1 MEVRTKTLFFLFVG
15 AVAFTTAGCGINQPS
30 RFRMAFLPP
39 ASHSSGPEVELAEP
53 PIVQPNLYLKDVPP
67 FLLTNPQFAERWARA
82 DSLVRRANRRFEAG
96 KRYYQSNDAGNAR
109 REFDA
114 AIDSMLEASDQN
126 PPDRE
131 DYERK
136 LDEMVDAVHRLDLT
150 GLGAGAGVEE
160 GQFEKAPLEDIL
172 QMTFPVDPRW
182 KDKVR
187 EQVAATVSQLPLAV
201 NDAVLG
207 YIHYFAG
214 RGHKT
219 VVGGMQRSGR
229 YRPMIQRILDE
240 EGVPQELIHL
250 AQAESGF
257 IPRAI
262 SRKAAGGMWQFL
274 KWRGN
279 EYGLQQTR
287 YTDDRM
293 DPEKATRAAAH
304 HLRDLYHE
312 FGDWYLAIAAYNCG
326 PVVVEK
332 AVERTGFADF
342 WELRSRGALPA
353 ETTNYVPV
361 ILAMTIMEKNAA
373 EYGLDNVQMD
383 PPLAFDTVEASAS
396 TSLALVSDI
405 LDTPVAE
412 MAALNP
418 AVLKGIVPAGYS
430 LRVPKG
436 TGNQLMAALQIIPAD
451 HRDAWRMHR
460 VGAGETLAAIGK
472 RYATLPGGIVAANHL
487 PSAQAAEGDLL
498 LIPAALR
505 AEAPAGRAVG
515 ARTTGTRTTGTRTA
529 ATQTTGTRTA
539 GTRTASAR
547 TAGTRTAGAQTSARR
562 RTPVRRTSAKAQ
574 VATPTA
580 PAQPAVHKSP
590 PILASTASTR

>member
-1 MEVRTKTLFFLFVG
+1 
-15 AVAFTTAGCGINQPS
+15 
-30 RFRMAFLPP
+30 MAFLPP
-39 ASHSSGPEVELAEP
+39 ASRASGSAIELAEP
-53 PIVQPNLYLKDVPP
+53 PVIQPNLYLRDVPP
-67 FLLTNPQFAERWARA
+67 FLLTNPQFSERWVRA
-82 DSLVRRANRRFEAG
+82 DLLVRRADRQFDAG
-96 KRYYQSNDAGNAR
+96 KRYYQSHDTGNAR

-114 AIDSMLEASDQN
+114 AIDSMLDASDQN
-126 PPDRE
+126 PADRE
-131 DYERK
+131 EYERR
-136 LDEMVDAVHRLDLT
+136 LDAMVDAIHRMDLT
-150 GLGAGAGVEE
+150 GLGASASIEE

-172 QMTFPVDPRW
+172 QMTFPLDPKL

-187 EQVAATVSQLPLAV
+187 EQVAATVSQLPLSV
-201 NDAVLG
+201 NDAILG
-207 YIHYFAG
+207 YINYFSG
-214 RGHKT
+214 RGHRT
-219 VVGGMQRSGR
+219 VVGGLQRSGR

-257 IPRAI
+257 IPRAL

-279 EYGLQQTR
+279 EYGLAQTR

-293 DPEKATRAAAH
+293 DPEKATRAAAR

-332 AVERTGFADF
+332 AIERTGYADF
-342 WELRSRGALPA
+342 WELRSRGALPL

-373 EYGLDNVQMD
+373 EYGLDGIQLD
-383 PPLAFDTVEASAS
+383 PPLTFDTVEVSAP

-405 LDTPVAE
+405 TDTPAAE

-418 AVLKGIVPAGYS
+418 AVLKGIVPEAYP

-436 TGNQLMAALQIIPAD
+436 SGNQLMAALQLIPGE
-451 HRDAWRMHR
+451 HRNAWRVHR
-460 VGAGETLAAIGK
+460 VGAGETLEAIGK
-472 RYATLPGGIVAANHL
+472 RFAALPGSIVAANHL
-487 PSAQAAEGDLL
+487 SSARAAEGDLL

-505 AEAPAGRAVG
+505 VEA
-515 ARTTGTRTTGTRTA
+515 
-529 ATQTTGTRTA
+529 
-539 GTRTASAR
+539 
-547 TAGTRTAGAQTSARR
+547 
-562 RTPVRRTSAKAQ
+562 PVRRTTAAPATTARTSTHRRAPVRRASAKAP
-574 VATPTA
+574 VATKPTA
-580 PAQPAVHKSP
+580 SAQPVHKSP
-590 PILASTASTR
+590 PILARTASR

>member
-1 MEVRTKTLFFLFVG
+1 MEVRKKTLFSFFLA
-15 AVAFTTAGCGINQPS
+15 AVALITAGCGFNQPS
-30 RFRMAFLPP
+30 KFRMAFLPP
-39 ASHSSGPEVELAEP
+39 AFHASGPEIELAEP
-53 PIVQPNLYLKDVPP
+53 PVVQPNLYLKDVPP
-67 FLLTNPQFAERWARA
+67 FLLTNPQFSERWARA
-82 DSLVRRANRRFEAG
+82 DSLVRRADRRFEAG
-96 KRYYQSNDAGNAR
+96 KRHYQSNDVGNAR

-114 AIDSMLEASDQN
+114 AIDSMLDASDQN
-126 PPDRE
+126 PADRE
-131 DYERK
+131 EYERK
-136 LDEMVDAVHRLDLT
+136 LDEMVDAIHRLDLT
-150 GLGAGAGVEE
+150 GLGASAGIEE
-160 GQFEKAPLEDIL
+160 GKFEKAPLEDIL
-172 QMTFPVDPRW
+172 QMTFPVDPRL

-207 YIHYFAG
+207 YINYFSG

-219 VVGGMQRSGR
+219 LVGGLQRSGR

-240 EGVPQELIHL
+240 EGVPRELIHM

-257 IPRAI
+257 IPRAM
-262 SRKAAGGMWQFL
+262 SHKAAGGMWQFL

-304 HLRDLYHE
+304 HLRDLYQE
-312 FGDWYLAIAAYNCG
+312 FGDWYLAMAAYDCG

-332 AVERTGFADF
+332 AVERTGYADF

-373 EYGLDNVQMD
+373 EYGLDGIQLD
-383 PPLAFDTVEASAS
+383 PPLAFDTVEASAP

-405 LDTPVAE
+405 IDTPAAE

-418 AVLKGIVPAGYS
+418 AILKGIVPEGYP

-436 TGNQLMAALQIIPAD
+436 SGNQLLAALQLIPAE
-451 HRDAWRMHR
+451 HRNSWRVHR

-472 RYATLPGGIVAANHL
+472 RYAALPGSIAAASQL
-487 PSAQAAEGDLL
+487 SSAQAAEGDLL

-505 AEAPAGRAVG
+505 VEA
-515 ARTTGTRTTGTRTA
+515 
-529 ATQTTGTRTA
+529 
-539 GTRTASAR
+539 
-547 TAGTRTAGAQTSARR
+547 
-562 RTPVRRTSAKAQ
+562 PVRRTTVPRTTVARTSVARTSVARATTHRRAPVHRTSARAS
-574 VATPTA
+574 VAKPTA
-580 PAQPAVHKSP
+580 PAQPVHKSP
-590 PILASTASTR
+590 PILTSTASR